1 MAEQH
6 RDRGKLSGR
15 IGRAL
20 ARDLAL
26 GELNQS
32 ALAEKYGVVPSSIT
46 EFKQRRAEEI
56 AAIAAHADDEYAGMW
71 IAKKVARLAE
81 LERIFDTA
89 MTPTPKIAPNGK
101 VVQRV
106 SDTGEDGRAVIETI
120 MEIDGRAA
128 MQALK
133 QAAEELGQ
141 LATRVNIA
149 GGLDVRTN
157 YTVEG
162 VDPKDLR

>member
-1 MAEQH
+1 MGAPQH
-6 RDRGKLSGR
+6 AGRGKLAGR
-15 IGRAL
+15 VGRSL

-26 GELNQS
+26 GELNQT
-32 ALAEKYGVVPSSIT
+32 ALAEKYDVSPAAIT
-46 EFKQRRAEEI
+46 QFKQRNAETI

-71 IAKKVARLAE
+71 ITRKVARLAE
-81 LERIFDTA
+81 LERIFDKA
-89 MTPTPKIAPNGK
+89 MTPTPKISPKGST
-101 VVQRV
+101 V
-106 SDTGEDGRAVIETI
+106 SHYDPETGESHTI

-141 LATRVNIA
+141 LATRVQLA